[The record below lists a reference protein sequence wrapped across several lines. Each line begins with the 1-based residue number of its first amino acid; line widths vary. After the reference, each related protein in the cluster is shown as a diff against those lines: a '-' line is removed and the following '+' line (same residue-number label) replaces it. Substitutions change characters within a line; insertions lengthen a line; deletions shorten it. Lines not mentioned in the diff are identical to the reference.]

1 MGPDEG
7 TVLAICNVATH
18 RDAEMFAASSLS
30 DGRATDTR
38 VDFRF
43 NLTQPAALCTSDT
56 QEIVTG
62 DSHAAVV
69 ANCT

>member
-1 MGPDEG
+1 M
-7 TVLAICNVATH
+7 AIGDVATH
-18 RDAEMFAASSLS
+18 TDTEMFAASSLS
-30 DGRATDTR
+30 EGRTTDKR

-43 NLTQPAALCTSDT
+43 NLTQPAAPCTSDT
-56 QEIVTG
+56 EEIVTG